1 MKNSI
6 FKSLRINKYII
17 WYRKTKI
24 NYLIIDDLCFQ
35 PDFKTKLI
43 IC

>member
-1 MKNSI
+1 MV
-6 FKSLRINKYII
+6 
-17 WYRKTKI
+17 YRKTKI

-35 PDFKTKLI
+35 PDFKTKLL